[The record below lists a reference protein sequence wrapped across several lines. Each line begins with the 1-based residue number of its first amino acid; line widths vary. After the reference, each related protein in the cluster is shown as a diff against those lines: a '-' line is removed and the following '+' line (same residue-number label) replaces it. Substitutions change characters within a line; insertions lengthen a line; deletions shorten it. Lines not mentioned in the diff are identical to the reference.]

1 MFKGGFKVN
10 NKNSSKSTSEPLTR
24 NYAKQVKNKANEKS
38 PYGEADPSPST
49 AFKNE

>member
-1 MFKGGFKVN
+1 MS
-10 NKNSSKSTSEPLTR
+10 NKNSIKTTSEPLTR

-38 PYGEADPSPST
+38 PYGEDDPSPST